1 MDYKYTITLADG
13 KQLTGLGLNGNNFVS
28 TEKIDESIFNG
39 NLSTMTVSD
48 GVSET
53 VYNDV
58 ELIQQ
63 MQWSDGTWYLAF
75 RELTPFEKK
84 EKMLAE
90 VIEENNNSVTD
101 IQLALAEIYEMI
113 TGGE

>member
-63 MQWSDGTWYLAF
+63 MQWSDGTWYLVF

-90 VIEENNNSVTD
+90 MIEENNNSVTD